1 MLLFVQTKTVIAS
14 SLAVANREVCAQLG
28 GRLKFMSAPKD

>member
-28 GRLKFMSAPKD
+28 GLKFMSAPKD